1 MKIDIELVNG
11 KIVCVYSSEQDVE
24 VNIYEDL
31 GELTDEQES
40 EMEIEAA
47 SVPYIVYQTNE
58 H

>member
-1 MKIDIELVNG
+1 MKIDIEIVNG
-11 KIVCVYSSEQDVE
+11 KIVGIYSSEPDVE

-40 EMEIEAA
+40 EMEVEVA
-47 SVPYIVYQTNE
+47 SVPYIVYQPNE